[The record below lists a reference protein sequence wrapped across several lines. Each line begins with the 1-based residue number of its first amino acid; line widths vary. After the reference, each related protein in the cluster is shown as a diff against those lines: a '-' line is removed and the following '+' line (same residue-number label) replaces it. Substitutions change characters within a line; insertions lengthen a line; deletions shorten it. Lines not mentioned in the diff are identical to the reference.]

1 MLTID
6 PSLVVARDREES
18 VVSYVQIFQS
28 LNKLQLRDC
37 DHYLAFAF
45 CSPLCQRV
53 VILLPCRELRTVSTS
68 SHLFLVL
75 LFFFLSLA
83 FSRHHSSAVCIFPS
97 VRRNNEYMKSTPAG
111 GAL

>member
-1 MLTID
+1 MFTID

-18 VVSYVQIFQS
+18 VVSYVQIFHR

-45 CSPLCQRV
+45 CSPVCQRV

-75 LFFFLSLA
+75 LFFFSLA
-83 FSRHHSSAVCIFPS
+83 FSRHHSSAVCIFS
-97 VRRNNEYMKSTPAG
+97 FRAEK
-111 GAL
+111 